1 MIIGFSFEYIYIYIY
16 ECMIPDQN
24 MGRCLTICVLDSC
37 CMRLYWDFMHLK
49 YLMHGSTSLLWMCF
63 ELNVWMFPACFIW
76 KGPCDSGLKYYCLHF
91 DKHWACVLAC
101 VSFTSEHEIV
111 PCAYVAFS
119 YRYFFYICVMPV
131 ISYPGSLCALRRIQ
145 ISKSVCASL
154 HELIWLLVGRWRSF
168 SSFSFINHFVAC
180 GSDNL
185 LDQQYGFGGSAS
197 ILMVWYWA
205 VQ

>member
-1 MIIGFSFEYIYIYIY
+1 MIIGFSCEYIYLY
-16 ECMIPDQN
+16 ECTIPDQN
-24 MGRCLTICVLDSC
+24 MGRCFTICVLDSC
-37 CMRLYWDFMHLK
+37 CMHMRP
-49 YLMHGSTSLLWMCF
+49 LLNLFLTECSQR
-63 ELNVWMFPACFIW
+63 VFIW
-76 KGPCDSGLKYYCLHF
+76 KGPCNSGLKYYCLHF

-131 ISYPGSLCALRRIQ
+131 ISYLGSLCGLRRIQ

-197 ILMVWYWA
+197 ILMVWYWT